1 MKAETYSWPTTAN
14 AKSDATPFGAWGAHA
29 ASSEAD
35 DVAAMQQQT
44 AERAQQVKDTER
56 RILQKV
62 EQTREI
68 GTSTLSELHGQRE
81 QLGRV
86 AAAQDEVHANLATS
100 DRLLRGM
107 ESWRGAMVNTVS
119 GWFGGGETPRAS
131 KGEAGRAMP
140 RAAGAAAAAG
150 GAGAP
155 SSAAA
160 RPSPAHQQPAPSELD
175 TVGQISQVVSDLRAQ
190 ADQLNAELR
199 GQSATLD
206 GLQDSADR
214 NAAYM
219 QRNVQRTRTLR

>member
-1 MKAETYSWPTTAN
+1 MKAETYSWPATS

-35 DVAAMQQQT
+35 EIAAMQQQT
-44 AERAQQVKDTER
+44 AQRAQQVKDTER
-56 RILQKV
+56 RILAKV
-62 EQTREI
+62 EETRQI

-107 ESWRGAMVNTVS
+107 ESWRGAMVNAVT
-119 GWFGGGETPRAS
+119 GWFGGSSETPRAGQ
-131 KGEAGRAMP
+131 GESGRAMP
-140 RAAGAAAAAG
+140 RAAGADAVAG
-150 GAGAP
+150 GAAASAP
-155 SSAAA
+155 L

-190 ADQLNAELR
+190 ADQMNAELR

-206 GLQDSADR
+206 GLQESADR

-219 QRNVQRTRTLR
+219 QRNVQRTRALR